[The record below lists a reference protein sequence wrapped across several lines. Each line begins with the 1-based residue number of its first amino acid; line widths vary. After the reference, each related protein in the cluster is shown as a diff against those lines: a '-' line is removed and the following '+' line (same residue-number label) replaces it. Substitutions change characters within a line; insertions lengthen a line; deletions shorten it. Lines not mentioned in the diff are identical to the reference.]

1 MGFQDKVIETKKSL
15 GQNFFVN
22 KNLAQQ
28 ISDIVIEENPEV
40 VVEIGP
46 GAGSFTQFL
55 REQNFKLIL
64 IEKDET
70 LSSLLGEKYP
80 KAEVR
85 NVDFLEWEMGDLEEH
100 IEKKILF
107 FGSLPYNVSKK
118 IIKKIIKSKYFNTNS
133 YFIIQKEVAQ
143 KYTDLEPNN
152 NFLSVSTHLY
162 ADVKRLFDIS
172 PESFKPRPKVNSSF
186 VRFSPK
192 DIIPELDKKAFEKF
206 LKICFKQPRK
216 TLHNNLKNSF
226 SFGEGEGKELLSK
239 SPIYKQKLYQLT
251 QKTLQKHKINVIY
264 ANEGICKNYL
274 LTDWTILASKE
285 MVTLNGATYTNSYG
299 NLNNDFYSSSSVYT
313 GSSYS
318 YATPDITYEDVSYN
332 GTYSLEVGKLNDNDL
347 LKVWEGSQSGSASG
361 SSIEEAQM
369 ITDDDQSYIDD
380 MVEQMLQ
387 ENKLISIK

>member
-1 MGFQDKVIETKKSL
+1 MKKGRMLLILS
-15 GQNFFVN
+15 
-22 KNLAQQ
+22 A
-28 ISDIVIEENPEV
+28 
-40 VVEIGP
+40 
-46 GAGSFTQFL
+46 
-55 REQNFKLIL
+55 LIL
-64 IEKDET
+64 I
-70 LSSLLGEKYP
+70 SGCGP
-80 KAEVR
+80 K
-85 NVDFLEWEMGDLEEH
+85 
-100 IEKKILF
+100 I
-107 FGSLPYNVSKK
+107 VS
-118 IIKKIIKSKYFNTNS
+118 IKSPMNR
-133 YFIIQKEVAQ
+133 
-143 KYTDLEPNN
+143 LEKQEC
-152 NFLSVSTHLY
+152 FLLPS
-162 ADVKRLFDIS
+162 
-172 PESFKPRPKVNSSF
+172 
-186 VRFSPK
+186 
-192 DIIPELDKKAFEKF
+192 
-206 LKICFKQPRK
+206 
-216 TLHNNLKNSF
+216 
-226 SFGEGEGKELLSK
+226 KELLSK